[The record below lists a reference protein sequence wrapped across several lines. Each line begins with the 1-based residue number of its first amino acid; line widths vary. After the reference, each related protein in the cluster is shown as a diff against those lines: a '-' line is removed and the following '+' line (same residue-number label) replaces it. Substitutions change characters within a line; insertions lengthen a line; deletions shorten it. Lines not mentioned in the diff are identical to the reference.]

1 MSTQSVTELASPATK
16 GTPLHGLS
24 PAADPRSFQIRRSMY
39 SYDFESLTGDRKFFG
54 RNSTLDPDKPD
65 LLLYPGTDHSGS
77 ILAACRFKHLSR
89 DIQLCIGDP
98 TTDSGA
104 NVNWEK
110 LVKSSLL
117 KTQYAWETST
127 AKIHSEDGSYR
138 PLMWK
143 KTQSIATEDSKGEQT
158 GPRNFKLVDEKTD
171 EILALFTSARTWA
184 KCGTLEIRA
193 DYGEKFDLI
202 VMIACIALFEKA
214 HRNSITA
221 GGSSFGAGSGGV

>member
-16 GTPLHGLS
+16 GTPLHGIS
-24 PAADPRSFQIRRSMY
+24 TAADPRSFQIRRSMY
-39 SYDFESLTGDRKFFG
+39 SYDFESSTDDRKFFG

-65 LLLYPGTDHSGS
+65 LLLYPGTDHQGP

-89 DIQLCIGDP
+89 DIQICVGDP
-98 TTDSGA
+98 TTDGGA

-117 KTQYAWETST
+117 KTQYTWETRST
-127 AKIHSEDGSYR
+127 EPHTESGSGR
-138 PLMWK
+138 ALMWK
-143 KTQSIATEDSKGEQT
+143 KTQSIPAEDSKGEQT
-158 GPRNFKLVDEKTD
+158 GPRNFKLIDEETD

-184 KCGTLEIRA
+184 NCGTLEIRA
-193 DYGEKFDLI
+193 NHGEAFDLM